1 MEAGAIGFGNKGK
14 QSMQRLNG
22 LSWIVALSLCVNTA
36 LPSAFAGDATTKP
49 TTHPA
54 KTAAKQ
60 PIPKDWIKV
69 ENKKYG
75 YVFYVPKK
83 WQQNVVNDTQAA
95 YMLPAAK
102 NKKQPLFLLVG
113 AECHQTTVEAEAAD
127 ERKDLTGGS
136 AQLKITKDEAATLD
150 NQPAWMFVTQGISP
164 ETLPPTK
171 PGQQPRVIKHK
182 TQIYKVISVQGK
194 VLYAISF
201 EADDD
206 AFSDNL
212 STAKRV
218 IDSFAWVPEPAK
230 T

>member
-1 MEAGAIGFGNKGK
+1 MNRWLTPSG
-14 QSMQRLNG
+14 
-22 LSWIVALSLCVNTA
+22 IVALSLLLIGT
-36 LPSAFAGDATTKP
+36 LPSAFADTPTTKP
-49 TTHPA
+49 TTQPA

-60 PIPKDWIKV
+60 PIPKDWVKV

-83 WQQNVVNDTQAA
+83 WKQDVVNDTQAD
-95 YMLPAAK
+95 YFLPAAK
-102 NKKQPLFLLVG
+102 NKKPPLFLLVG
-113 AECHQTTVEAEAAD
+113 GECHQTTVEAEAD
-127 ERKDLTGGS
+127 EERKDMTGG
-136 AQLKITKDEAATLD
+136 AKALKITKDEAVTLD
-150 NQPAWMFVTQGISP
+150 DQPAWMFTAQGTSP

-194 VLYAISF
+194 VIYSISF

-212 STAKRV
+212 STAKKV
-218 IDSFAWVPEPAK
+218 IDSFSWVPVPVPVK
-230 T
+230 P